1 MMDSAHSNGNDLHNS
16 SQAHSCADTLSSAH
30 VASTSQLETK
40 ACSNI
45 NCPDDRA
52 QVTSS
57 NSCPLKKKWIKL
69 NVGGQH
75 FVTTTTTLSKY
86 PKSFL
91 YRLCQEEP
99 DLNSDK
105 DETGAYLIDR
115 DATYFGPILN
125 FLRHGKLVVNK
136 DLAEE
141 GVLEE
146 AEFYNIAELIRL
158 VKERIRERDHRIV
171 QPPGKHVYR
180 VIQCLEDELTHTVS
194 AMSDGWKFEQ
204 LISVGSSYSYGNV
217 DQAEFLCVVSKEL
230 TNSYN
235 GINTEQTTKAKLMQE
250 QGSRFQPN
258 IRR

>member
-1 MMDSAHSNGNDLHNS
+1 MAAKSNDVGDKSQWDHLKKCAACAETSAADSSTSRTLSMSNGVEDGM
-16 SQAHSCADTLSSAH
+16 DTLD
-30 VASTSQLETK
+30 STTK
-40 ACSNI
+40 PS
-45 NCPDDRA
+45 
-52 QVTSS
+52 T
-57 NSCPLKKKWIKL
+57 KWIRL
-69 NVGGQH
+69 NVGGQY

-105 DETGAYLIDR
+105 DETGAFLIDR
-115 DATYFGPILN
+115 DPMYFGPVLN
-125 FLRHGKLVVNK
+125 YLRHGKLVINK

-146 AEFYNIAELIRL
+146 AEFYNIADLIRL
-158 VKERIRERDHRIV
+158 VKEQIRDRDCKV
-171 QPPGKHVYR
+171 LQPPGKHVYR

-204 LISVGSSYSYGNV
+204 LINVGSSYGFGNV
-217 DQAEFLCVVSKEL
+217 DQAEFLCIVSKEL
-230 TNSYN
+230 SNNYN
-235 GINTEQTTKAKLMQE
+235 GVNTEQTNKAKIMQE
-250 QGSRFQPN
+250 QGSRFQTS